1 MMIQETLILDSALIK
16 PKLPRSKL
24 YDLVLK
30 AAMPIKI
37 KEMLIADSKDRLKNP
52 AMDLLSDLMLMYDA
66 VKSINYIREID
77 KNADCVYKFND
88 DNHLLIA
95 KKSVIEYWQ
104 SIVDLHFKLSQKIHD
119 LSKKHDLN
127 ELYSAIR
134 DIDVSDLDESYR
146 LKIDALDAFK

>member
-1 MMIQETLILDSALIK
+1 MMIQETLILDSARIK
-16 PKLPRSKL
+16 PKLPQSKL

-37 KEMLIADSKDRLKNP
+37 KEMLIADNKDRLKNP
-52 AMDLLSDLMLMYDA
+52 AMDLVSDLLLKNDA
-66 VKSINYIREID
+66 VKIINHINEID
-77 KNADCVYKFND
+77 QNADCVYKFND

-95 KKSVIEYWQ
+95 KKSVIEYWY
-104 SIVDLHFKLSQKIHD
+104 SIVDLHFKLSAKIHD

-127 ELYSAIR
+127 KLYSAVR
-134 DIDVSDLDESYR
+134 DIDVSDLDECYR